1 MSVSSFWLQLQST
14 CHCQQGARGQNQ
26 NCLCQKQTRKLPTK
40 IFHCGLSC
48 TSYHES
54 NLFFI
59 FSSSC
64 FPPTFGLPFSY
75 LINGLQVHHQAGPL
89 PDPNQTL
96 MMVSHPDT
104 VVWCVPTHRIMS
116 SHWLAIHKENHL
128 IGQFYKHIFLVHF
141 GNTQNNVIWLV
152 NFGNTQKI
160 LQFLVGTSLV
170 MVNFLLMMLF
180 GKRVRGVDCL

>member
-104 VVWCVPTHRIMS
+104 VVWSVPTHRMLS
-116 SHWLAIHKENHL
+116 SDMLVTFANTQKVLFFLVGLFCQIRKYSIYDWSILPNQTIL
-128 IGQFYKHIFLVHF
+128 YLWLVHF
-141 GNTQNNVIWLV
+141 RT
-152 NFGNTQKI
+152 KK
-160 LQFLVGTSLV
+160 
-170 MVNFLLMMLF
+170 MYNFLIGLL
-180 GKRVRGVDCL
+180 